1 MLFCGPRSRFGLAWA
16 PLFTQARSGSKRI
29 RAARTARAEHDWAV
43 AALLPPFFNQAKGLS
58 MRRFV
63 PVCVPNQVAATALS
77 VAAWACLCVTMPE
90 ARAQTVLVDSKSN
103 IFLSGS
109 TSVPPASATHT
120 DGAGILPPSVTLA
133 PGTGRVLR
141 FLSVS
146 GSVSYNNIDAPD
158 PYLGQF
164 NGPDG
169 GAVWFADSNF
179 PNNFL
184 TPSGL
189 IQLSETGTSA
199 PRPAPFQAPSTTFYV
214 AMDSFGGISG
224 MELFESVPADRRV
237 MFLAGVFLTDA
248 APSTPP
254 PASLDFSSNAI
265 GRSFSSLAPELQQTF
280 YIGDG
285 LTGEGTGSIQS
296 FMVPDSATRLFLGIV
311 DGAYFVGGPDYYDNN
326 AGSFSAT
333 FEVTSVPEIDPI
345 GLASVISLVV
355 GSLALLERRRAG

>member
-1 MLFCGPRSRFGLAWA
+1 
-16 PLFTQARSGSKRI
+16 
-29 RAARTARAEHDWAV
+29 
-43 AALLPPFFNQAKGLS
+43 

-63 PVCVPNQVAATALS
+63 PVCVPNHVVATALS

-109 TSVPPASATHT
+109 TSVPPASTTHAN
-120 DGAGILPPSVTLA
+120 GAGILPQEVNLA

-146 GSVSYNNIDAPD
+146 GSVSYNNTDAPLA
-158 PYLGQF
+158 YRGQF

-169 GAVWFADSNF
+169 GAVWFADGNF
-179 PNNFL
+179 PTNFL
-184 TPSGL
+184 TGTTGGL
-189 IQLSETGTSA
+189 INPSEMDPTA

-224 MELFESVPADRRV
+224 MNLFESVPSDRRV
-237 MFLAGVFLTDA
+237 MFLSGVFLDNTDPINLTA
-248 APSTPP
+248 
-254 PASLDFSSNAI
+254 PASLDFSSTSL
-265 GRSFSSLAPELQQTF
+265 GRSFSSLTPELQQTF
-280 YIGDG
+280 FIGDG
-285 LTGEGTGSIQS
+285 LTGEGSGTIQS
-296 FMVPDSATRLFLGIV
+296 FLVPDGATRLFLGIV

-326 AGSFSAT
+326 VGSFSAT
-333 FEVTSVPEIDPI
+333 FELTSVPEIDPTA
-345 GLASVISLVV
+345 LASVISLVV